1 MKTNRQNEIID
12 IIENNDIETQEELI
26 GMLSERGYK
35 VTQATVS
42 RDIRELK
49 LIKVTGELGKYKYI
63 VPKNAQDDGQ
73 QIYIATFASS
83 VKAVETAMN
92 LVIIKTYPGLAQAVA
107 ASLDSQDTLDI
118 VGCVAGDDTIF
129 AATHTPE
136 AARYVS
142 EKIKNS
148 IRSL

>member
-1 MKTNRQNEIID
+1 MKSKRQNAIIE

-26 GMLSERGYK
+26 GKLADIGFS
-35 VTQATVS
+35 VTQATIS

-63 VPKNAQDDGQ
+63 VPSMGAEESQKV
-73 QIYIATFASS
+73 YIAAFAAS
-83 VKAVETAMN
+83 VKSVETAMN

-107 ASLDSQDTLDI
+107 ANLDALSELGI

-129 AATHTPE
+129 AATHSVDD
-136 AARYVS
+136 AAVAC
-142 EKIKNS
+142 EKIKS
-148 IRSL
+148 LVRSY

>member
-1 MKTNRQNEIID
+1 MKTNRQSEIIN
-12 IIENNDIETQEELI
+12 IIENYDVETQEDLI
-26 GMLSERGYK
+26 GILSERGYK

-63 VPKNAQDDGQ
+63 VPAQTSDDTQ
-73 QIYIATFASS
+73 QVYFATFAAS
-83 VKAVETAMN
+83 VKSVEAAMN

-107 ASLDSQDTLDI
+107 ASLDTQSSLDI

-129 AATHTPE
+129 CATHTPE
-136 AARYVS
+136 TAKSVA
-142 EKIKNS
+142 ETIKAS
-148 IRSL
+148 IRNN

>member
-1 MKTNRQNEIID
+1 MKSNRQNAIID

-26 GMLSERGYK
+26 GLLSERGFN

-63 VPKNAQDDGQ
+63 VPQTGTEDNQHVYVA
-73 QIYIATFASS
+73 AFAAS
-83 VKAVETAMN
+83 VKSVDCAMN
-92 LVIIKTYPGLAQAVA
+92 LVIIKTYPGLANAVA
-107 ASLDSQDTLDI
+107 ANLDSQDTLDI

-129 AATHTPE
+129 AATRTPE
-136 AARYVS
+136 LAAEVC
-142 EKIKNS
+142 EKIKS
-148 IRSL
+148 SLRNV